1 MLMIRSAISNK
12 LRLDGSKSKGDN
24 GNDGTPRIKAGM
36 EEQGSAG
43 PSVADEEV
51 QANPG
56 GAGARKE
63 EKPLEKV
70 MRSFREAIEIS
81 QQVTNT
87 LKEMTAATE
96 SQTKNIEEVSTT
108 IQSISSAIQQTASSA
123 SKAMEKAVG
132 SDSIA
137 KSASKDA
144 EKGMKKMNEV
154 KETIL
159 RSSTNVKS
167 LGDEL
172 KKINEIVKLITAI
185 ADRTNLLSL
194 NAAIEAARAGDAGK
208 GFAVVADEVK
218 RLAESSRKG
227 ADEISKIVKQL
238 EEASRATIGSIEQ
251 GNASIIESHDVIT
264 KVLQSL
270 QEIATAVSEVVSQMG
285 EISSSAEEVAA
296 SSEQAAASSEEIS
309 SVAQHN
315 LADLKKMT
323 RSNND
328 DSSSVIETIVKDA
341 SKAAET
347 LADITGIMDKSN
359 IISITDTEGSIT
371 YMNDKFLEVARYSS
385 GELMGENHRVL
396 KSGFHAPELFGAM
409 WRAISSGRQFAG
421 YVRNRAKDGS
431 IYWVKAVV
439 SPVTDSRG
447 AITGYVSVRA
457 PITELMVMFGVEDAV
472 RRLERGEKVKDKH
485 LAGLVA
491 KLKVGDYKV
500 YDNC

>member
-1 MLMIRSAISNK
+1 MNHSAIAGK
-12 LRLDGSKSKGDN
+12 MRLGSKRVDETHTETGRGKPPLPAVAEKVQTD
-24 GNDGTPRIKAGM
+24 
-36 EEQGSAG
+36 
-43 PSVADEEV
+43 SVA
-51 QANPG
+51 G
-56 GAGARKE
+56 SGAHKE

-70 MRSFREAIEIS
+70 MSSFKEAVEIS

-87 LKEMTAATE
+87 LKEMTTATE
-96 SQTKNIEEVSTT
+96 SQTRNIEEVSTT

-144 EKGMKKMNEV
+144 EKGMQKMNEV

-159 RSSTNVKS
+159 RSSANVKS

-227 ADEISKIVKQL
+227 ADEISKIVKHL
-238 EEASRATIGSIEQ
+238 EESSRATIGSIEQ
-251 GNASIIESHDVIT
+251 GNTSIIESYDVIT

-270 QEIATAVSEVVSQMG
+270 QEIATAVSEVVAQMG

-309 SVAQHN
+309 SVAQQN
-315 LADLKKMT
+315 LAELKKMT

-328 DSSSVIETIVKDA
+328 DSSVIETIVKDA

-371 YMNDKFLEVARYSS
+371 YMNDKFLEVAKYSLE
-385 GELMGENHRVL
+385 ELMGQNHRIL

-409 WRAISSGRQFAG
+409 WQTISGGRPFAG
-421 YVRNRAKDGS
+421 YIRNRAKDGS

-439 SPVTDSRG
+439 SPVTDRHG
-447 AITGYVSVRA
+447 TITGYVSVRA
-457 PITELMVMFGVEDAV
+457 PITELMIMFGIEDAV
-472 RRLERGEKVKDKH
+472 RKQERGEKIKDKR
-485 LAGLVA
+485 LAELVA
-491 KLKVGDYKV
+491 KLRVGDYKV
-500 YDNC
+500 SDNC